1 MTRLEFGSARGLPE
15 QLPRS
20 PSQSRAAH
28 GWGLA
33 RSRMATQ
40 AIAEALHTSP
50 RYRRGTSLASSAK
63 LRTAFGDRA
72 APCRSRRSS
81 KTARSRS
88 ASRCLRQMPKAAQP
102 RSRKAR
108 AAASEFPPSPRASKP
123 QPFVRRLPDRD
134 STTEPRTLFGA
145 AGSRGLPRVVRG
157 SQPSRKGVTFTVTLP
172 KKGRIGAYE

>member
-33 RSRMATQ
+33 RSGMATQ

-72 APCRSRRSS
+72 GAPCRSRGSSKRLDPAALAAACGRCQRRRNLGRGRHALRLLNSHQAHELRSPSRSS
-81 KTARSRS
+81 GGFPTETRRPSLGLYLARQVVEAYGGSFEVLSRP
-88 ASRCLRQMPKAAQP
+88 ANELLSR
-102 RSRKAR
+102 
-108 AAASEFPPSPRASKP
+108 
-123 QPFVRRLPDRD
+123 
-134 STTEPRTLFGA
+134 
-145 AGSRGLPRVVRG
+145 
-157 SQPSRKGVTFTVTLP
+157 
-172 KKGRIGAYE
+172 